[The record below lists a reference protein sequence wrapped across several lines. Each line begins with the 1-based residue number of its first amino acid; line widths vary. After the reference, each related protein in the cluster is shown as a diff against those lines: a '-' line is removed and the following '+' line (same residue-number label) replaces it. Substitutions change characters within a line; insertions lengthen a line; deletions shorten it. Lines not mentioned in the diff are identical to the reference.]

1 MRAGPVTEFLLALD
15 QGSHASR
22 AIAFTPSGQLLDREQ
37 VAIETLN
44 PRPGWYEH
52 DAEALLDSVVNAIDR
67 LLARQPSAACLGAG
81 LATQRSSIV
90 CWDRV
95 SGAPLSPVISWR
107 DTRNAQWLAALELD
121 PDRLHRITGLR
132 ISAHYGASKLRW
144 CLDHLP
150 AVSLAR
156 QQDRLAWGPLASFLI
171 FRLTR
176 ERTLAADP
184 ANGSRTLLWDLQ
196 RRDWSDELLE
206 CFGLD
211 RAALPET
218 VAEDHAFGHLAV
230 GAAAIPLLRCT
241 GDQSA
246 ALHAR
251 GLPAI
256 DTAYVNAGTGAFV
269 LRPLTRADD
278 ANGLLNSVIRGD
290 AADLALAREGTVN
303 GAATALDAEAAALDS
318 GDWIERLARARD
330 DDTGV
335 PIFLNGHAGLGSP
348 WWRASFPCR
357 YIGKGDTDDRLRAVL
372 ESIVFMLAENL
383 RRCAQ
388 DVTPMERI
396 IASGGLSRMP
406 LFCATLA
413 NVSGLE
419 VQRPEVAEATARGLA
434 WMCAGVPAPW
444 PDQCETYR
452 YAPTAAPGLDARHR
466 RWQDEMR
473 RALASLPV

>member
-1 MRAGPVTEFLLALD
+1 VTEFFLALD

-22 AIAFTPSGQLLDREQ
+22 AIAFTPTGELLDREQ
-37 VAIETLN
+37 IAIETLN

-52 DAEALLDSVVNAIDR
+52 DAETLLASVVSAIDG
-67 LLARQPSAACLGAG
+67 LFSRQPSAACLGAG

-95 SGAPLSPVISWR
+95 SGAPLSPVVSWR
-107 DTRNAQWLAALELD
+107 DTRNADWLAQLPLD
-121 PDRLHRITGLR
+121 PDRLHWITGLR

-150 AVSLAR
+150 AVSAAR
-156 QQDRLAWGPLASFLI
+156 QQGRLAWGPLASFLI

-184 ANGSRTLLWDLQ
+184 ANGSRTLLWDLH
-196 RRDWSDELLE
+196 RRAWSDELLE

-211 RAALPET
+211 RAALPES
-218 VAEDHAFGHLAV
+218 VAEDHAFGHLTV
-230 GAAAIPLLRCT
+230 GADAIPLLRCT

-251 GLPAI
+251 GLPAL
-256 DTAYVNAGTGAFV
+256 DTAYINAGTGAFV
-269 LRPLTRADD
+269 LRPLARADD
-278 ANGLLNSVIRGD
+278 ADGLLNSVIRGD

-303 GAATALDAEAAALDS
+303 GAATALDAEAGALDAD
-318 GDWIERLARARD
+318 GWIERLAGVRH

-335 PIFLNGHAGLGSP
+335 PVFLNGHAGLGSP

-357 YIGKGDTDDRLRAVL
+357 YIGEGDTDDRLRAVL

-388 DVTPMERI
+388 DGTPMERI

-406 LFCATLA
+406 LFCSTLA
-413 NVSGLE
+413 KVSGLE

-434 WMCAGVPAPW
+434 WMCSGAVAPW
-444 PDQCETYR
+444 PDHGEMHR
-452 YAPTAAPGLDARHR
+452 YAPAAAPGLDARYR
-466 RWQDEMR
+466 RWQAEMT
-473 RALASLPV
+473 RAIASLPV